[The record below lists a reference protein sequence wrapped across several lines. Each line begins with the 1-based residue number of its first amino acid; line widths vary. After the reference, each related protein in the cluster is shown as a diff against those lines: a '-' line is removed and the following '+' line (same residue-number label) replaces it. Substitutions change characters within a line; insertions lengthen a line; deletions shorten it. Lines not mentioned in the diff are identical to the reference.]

1 METSSKASDSSK
13 GGPSTLDSAECEPG
27 KPVPSIRERAALL
40 NQKESGLT
48 IRSASAA
55 AVNDGFSPSAV
66 TGQAKSNRREGA
78 S

>member
-40 NQKESGLT
+40 NQKESGHPLQ
-48 IRSASAA
+48 
-55 AVNDGFSPSAV
+55 P
-66 TGQAKSNRREGA
+66 
-78 S
+78 